1 MNFLLV
7 SFGAGVE
14 APPCTGSC
22 SDDGLALSA
31 LVLLAALTV
40 LWFAGCALMPHLR
53 SLAARILR
61 SWTSGIRMPSERLW
75 IDALF

>member
-14 APPCTGSC
+14 APPCAGSC

-40 LWFAGCALMPHLR
+40 LWFAGRTLKPHLHGF
-53 SLAARILR
+53 AATIFR
-61 SWTSGIRMPSERLW
+61 SWTSGVWARSERLW
-75 IDALF
+75 IDAIF